1 MSVEGVGHA
10 ARLEQLHSFI
20 PVAPEVLE
28 DRSLLRRKDTK
39 FAVKPDQVPALLRA
53 LKPDYGV
60 LKAGVASFA
69 AYETLYFD
77 TSSLRCY
84 HDHRRERRA
93 RHKVR
98 IRHYPDRK
106 LSYLEVKTKTNGS
119 LTLKHRKLKPYA
131 DASMSAA
138 DWTFVGTNSGLA
150 TDLLT
155 PRLWIGFRRLT
166 LVGFEVRER
175 ITIDLDIVF
184 RTDKSEHH
192 LPGVAIVEVKQEP
205 YCSRTPAMLAL
216 RSAGMRRT
224 PISKYCVGTM
234 MGDPNIRFGDLSRML
249 KLIERLQR

>member
-1 MSVEGVGHA
+1 MSLERVEQA
-10 ARLEQLHSFI
+10 TRLERLHSFI

-39 FAVKPDQVPALLRA
+39 FAVRPDQVPALLRA

-98 IRHYPDRK
+98 IRHYPDRE

-119 LTLKHRKLKPYA
+119 LTLKHRKLRTYA
-131 DASMSAA
+131 DNSMSAA
-138 DWTFVGTNSGLA
+138 DWTFVGTNSNL
-150 TDLLT
+150 
-155 PRLWIGFRRLT
+155 
-166 LVGFEVRER
+166 
-175 ITIDLDIVF
+175 VF
-184 RTDKSEHH
+184 RSGKSVHH
-192 LPGVAIVEVKQEP
+192 LPGIAVVEVKQEP
-205 YCSRTPAMLAL
+205 YCPRTPAMLAL
-216 RSAGMRRT
+216 RSAGIRQT
-224 PISKYCVGTM
+224 PISKYCIGTM
-234 MGDPNIRFGDLSRML
+234 MGDPNIRFGGLSRML